1 MRVKPGT
8 ASTTAS
14 IAKEIVA
21 ESGMLRSSSLYINS
35 KVKLGSFF

>member
-8 ASTTAS
+8 AATTIS

-21 ESGMLRSSSLYINS
+21 ESGMLNAPL
-35 KVKLGSFF
+35 